1 MKIKNLLFASCIS
14 LAFAS
19 CSKDAMQEPVPVKT
33 NQSAQTSRQNAT
45 AQAATVITE
54 DFETGSKSAYA
65 AADITLSTGSW
76 NLDDALIGST
86 ASDVKSGTKSVRI
99 RNTGTLSMNFN
110 VSNPTSVS
118 IKHAVYGSDNSST
131 WQLWVSN
138 DNGNTYAQTGSTITT
153 SSSQLTTATFAISAT
168 GNLTFQIR
176 KVSGGT
182 NRINIDDI
190 SLSTGGGTVP
200 PDPGTGGTPGNTTDN
215 NNLLLGNPT
224 NAQPSINSASNY
236 LMDQTYYTESYN
248 RDKGTPNWVSWH
260 ISSTDLGSS
269 SRANNFRAD
278 INLPSGW
285 YQVSNTSYSGSGFD
299 RGHNCPSGD
308 RTSDNTANSS
318 TFLMTNMIPQAPKN
332 NQQTWA
338 GLENYVRTL
347 VQAGSEVYVVMGS
360 YGSGGTGTN
369 GYQTTIDGGHVNV
382 PSHIWKVVVV
392 LPNGNNDLSRISTS
406 TRVIAVDT
414 PNDQT
419 TVSTDW
425 KQYLTTVRSIEAAS
439 GVNIM
444 SNVSQS
450 IQDVLENRTD
460 QGS

>member
-19 CSKDAMQEPVPVKT
+19 CSKDAMQEPVPVKP
-33 NQSAQTSRQNAT
+33 NQSALSSRQNA
-45 AQAATVITE
+45 AVQAATVITE

-110 VSNPTSVS
+110 VSNPTSVN

-138 DNGNTYAQTGSTITT
+138 DNGSTYAQTGSTITT

-168 GNLTFQIR
+168 GNLTFQVR

-190 SLSTGGGTVP
+190 SFSTGGGTVP

-224 NAQPSINSASNY
+224 NAQPSINSAANY

-369 GYQTTIDGGHVNV
+369 GYQTTIDGGNVNV

-425 KQYLTTVRSIEAAS
+425 KQYLTTVKSIEAAS
-439 GVNIM
+439 GVNLM

-450 IQDVLENRTD
+450 IQDVLKSRTD